1 LSEYMD
7 VVDSKLMNGILTLS
21 LQREVPKEKQPKT
34 IAIN

>member
-1 LSEYMD
+1 MSEHME

-34 IAIN
+34 IKIN